1 MLNIKYTSII
11 LYNFLGQL
19 WKVDATGNV
28 LKSKDIDWKPTDLT
42 ISGNTIATIKNGT
55 MTLDV
60 INTEGT
66 LLKIEAVADLDSS
79 QEWKKTNYANG
90 FFTLTNKMDAKVLK
104 AVAPNGL
111 DIIGMCICIRNLSCL
126 VFLKKTI
133 VGQG

>member
-1 MLNIKYTSII
+1 M
-11 LYNFLGQL
+11 

-42 ISGNTIATIKNGT
+42 ISGNTIKNGT

-66 LLKIEAVADLDSS
+66 LLKIEAVADKDLDNS
-79 QEWKKTNYANG
+79 QEWKKTNYAKE

-111 DIIGMCICIRNLSCL
+111 DIIGMCISETFH
-126 VFLKKTI
+126 V
-133 VGQG
+133 

>member
-1 MLNIKYTSII
+1 M
-11 LYNFLGQL
+11 

-66 LLKIEAVADLDSS
+66 LLKIEAVADKDLAKS
-79 QEWKKTNYANG
+79 QDWKKTNYANG

-111 DIIGMCICIRNLSCL
+111 DIIGMYICIRNLSCL
-126 VFLKKTI
+126 VFLKK
-133 VGQG
+133 QSLA